1 MPRQRIYVE
10 TTIPSAYY
18 TSRPGPDMARRRDA
32 TRRWW
37 SEAQAT
43 CELVSSV
50 IVLRE
55 LKDGTSEHV
64 PRRLSLVQD
73 LDLLDLTDAVN
84 ATASVYM
91 KRKLMPLD
99 PPSDALH
106 LALASH
112 YNCDALVTWNYKH
125 LANANKLRHIRLVN
139 AQLGL
144 SVPIITTPS
153 ELLGEDHGRL

>member
-1 MPRQRIYVE
+1 
-10 TTIPSAYY
+10 
-18 TSRPGPDMARRRDA
+18 MARRRDA

-37 SEAQAT
+37 SEALAT

-55 LKDGTSEHV
+55 LHDGKSQNV
-64 PRRLSLVQD
+64 PHRLSLIGG
-73 LDLLDLTDAVN
+73 LDLLDVTRSVN

-91 KRKLMPLD
+91 NRKLMPAD

-125 LANANKLRHIRLVN
+125 LANANKVQHIRLVN
-139 AQLGL
+139 SQLGL
-144 SVPIITTPS
+144 SVPTITTPS
-153 ELLGEDHGRL
+153 ELLGEEDERL

>member
-1 MPRQRIYVE
+1 MPRRRIYVE
-10 TTIPSAYY
+10 STIPSAYY
-18 TSRPGPDMARRRDA
+18 TSRPGPDMAKRRDE

-37 SEAQAT
+37 REALAT

-55 LKDGTSEHV
+55 LQDGTSEHV
-64 PRRLSLVQD
+64 PHRLALIRD
-73 LDLLDLTDAVN
+73 LDLLDVTHDVN

-91 KRKLMPLD
+91 NRKLMPAD

-112 YNCDALVTWNYKH
+112 YNCDTLVTWNYKH
-125 LANANKLRHIRLVN
+125 LANANKVRHIRLVN
-139 AQLGL
+139 LQLGL
-144 SVPIITTPS
+144 SVPMITTPS
-153 ELLGEDHGRL
+153 ELLGEEP